1 MTVDR
6 LELPVRDAKVEVVGG
21 FAVPVVEVNDL
32 AVVDVFLGEL
42 VARVRDVLGRDEPA
56 LRRHVHDVVNNV
68 RGGSVCV
75 FGEQFFRSDRLELL
89 LDDVHA
95 RRIREEPL
103 GVKDS

>member
-68 RGGSVCV
+68 RVVVSVGQEAPVDVALKRFGSFETV
-75 FGEQFFRSDRLELL
+75 QL
-89 LDDVHA
+89 
-95 RRIREEPL
+95 
-103 GVKDS
+103 